1 MLFTD
6 DMLTEISRTLAVVYM
21 YIKEI
26 PRLKNKTLN
35 LSVKIEKFIKQF
47 LQIQAIFWS
56 ETCLVTTVVIAL
68 FAKYKAEKRQNS
80 LVTIGELQW
89 QKLHVKTMTNVQILI
104 PIHSEFIVEKGMVVA
119 VLSYDPNPLS
129 SKSSDRK
136 CLVNIRDILK
146 RYF

>member
-56 ETCLVTTVVIAL
+56 ETCLVTTV
-68 FAKYKAEKRQNS
+68 E
-80 LVTIGELQW
+80 GE
-89 QKLHVKTMTNVQILI
+89 
-104 PIHSEFIVEKGMVVA
+104 
-119 VLSYDPNPLS
+119 
-129 SKSSDRK
+129 
-136 CLVNIRDILK
+136 CLVVYEHGSSRISARDHFLS
-146 RYF
+146 RPLPGT

>member
-1 MLFTD
+1 MVIKHKDKLIMLFTD

-47 LQIQAIFWS
+47 LQIQAIFLS

-68 FAKYKAEKRQNS
+68 FAKYKAEKR
-80 LVTIGELQW
+80 
-89 QKLHVKTMTNVQILI
+89 
-104 PIHSEFIVEKGMVVA
+104 
-119 VLSYDPNPLS
+119 
-129 SKSSDRK
+129 
-136 CLVNIRDILK
+136 
-146 RYF
+146 

>member
-68 FAKYKAEKRQNS
+68 FAKYKAEKR
-80 LVTIGELQW
+80 
-89 QKLHVKTMTNVQILI
+89 
-104 PIHSEFIVEKGMVVA
+104 
-119 VLSYDPNPLS
+119 
-129 SKSSDRK
+129 
-136 CLVNIRDILK
+136 
-146 RYF
+146 

>member
-68 FAKYKAEKRQNS
+68 FAKYKAEKKQNS

-89 QKLHVKTMTNVQILI
+89 
-104 PIHSEFIVEKGMVVA
+104 
-119 VLSYDPNPLS
+119 
-129 SKSSDRK
+129 
-136 CLVNIRDILK
+136 
-146 RYF
+146 

>member
-1 MLFTD
+1 MVIKHKDKLIMLFTD

-68 FAKYKAEKRQNS
+68 FAKYKAEKR
-80 LVTIGELQW
+80 
-89 QKLHVKTMTNVQILI
+89 
-104 PIHSEFIVEKGMVVA
+104 
-119 VLSYDPNPLS
+119 
-129 SKSSDRK
+129 
-136 CLVNIRDILK
+136 
-146 RYF
+146 